1 MPEAEQEAIATHPAP
16 TGLSCLELQLL
27 FEFFSTG
34 LGRVEK
40 VKGSLKGGYGGNP

>member
-16 TGLSCLELQLL
+16 TGLTCLELQLL

-34 LGRVEK
+34 LAGVEK
-40 VKGSLKGGYGGNP
+40 VKGSLTGGYGGNP